1 MSAIAFLLFL
11 SSELNLIVFQF
22 DSSSLYVRVALEMFS
37 QKNKFTFSE
46 IIFVRHM
53 QNQMQMSHSL
63 CDIDS
68 L

>member
-11 SSELNLIVFQF
+11 SSELIVFQF

-46 IIFVRHM
+46 M
-53 QNQMQMSHSL
+53 
-63 CDIDS
+63 
-68 L
+68 